1 MIAVVRG
8 LSAGLVSALIS
19 LLGFLLL
26 GVFLPMWAM
35 TLVYSKQNVQDDPSH
50 GGFILLL
57 TLTIAGVFALGGFV
71 FLTLALYRRFASVL
85 SEKYVE

>member
-19 LLGFLLL
+19 LIAFLLV

-35 TLVYSKQNVQDDPSH
+35 MLVYGRHNVEGAPGH
-50 GGFILLL
+50 GAIVLLL
-57 TLTIAGVFALGGFV
+57 TLPIAIVFALGGFL
-71 FLTLALYRRFASVL
+71 FLTPVLYRRFSTRRGN
-85 SEKYVE
+85 